1 MDCQP
6 DRSTPDSRGFDRVY
20 LAIGKFQVNWSV
32 FEYELYRFTKII
44 YANCRSFTP
53 AKFPDG
59 IAGKIKLLERVLKE
73 EPRLSEITEDGLKLT
88 KALWH
93 HLERR
98 HLIVHGSIAHIENS
112 STLTFFQPL
121 EIREGPLKRA
131 NRVQVSLSQI
141 EKEAQE
147 MEDRSI
153 DLGYFVAQFE
163 SALPN
168 PPGSHS
174 P

>member
-1 MDCQP
+1 MKSESSMLDNR
-6 DRSTPDSRGFDRVY
+6 DLDRVY

-44 YANCRSFTP
+44 YANCPTFIP

-59 IAGKIKLLERVLKE
+59 IAGKIALLKRVLKK
-73 EPRLSEITEDGLKLT
+73 EPRLSGISADGLKLT
-88 KALWH
+88 KALWL
-93 HLERR
+93 HLKLR

-112 STLTFFQPL
+112 STLTFFRPL
-121 EIREGPLKRA
+121 EIGDGPLKRA
-131 NRVQVSLSQI
+131 ERVQVELSQI
-141 EKEAQE
+141 EMEAQE
-147 MEDRSI
+147 MEYRSLE
-153 DLGYFVAQFE
+153 LGFFGSQFE
-163 SALPN
+163 DAFPI